1 MEGFSKYVTIPNT
14 LSVSRI
20 FLLPILIL
28 LLAFDLRFEFTIAYI
43 LIGSTD
49 YFDGKIARRFNMR
62 SEIGKT
68 LDSVADLVFY
78 LGSLGFIYVL
88 YPGIVFNNLIMLYV
102 FFAIFGASFVV
113 SWVRI
118 GKPILM
124 HTSLLRLNAVLVYLL
139 VIVSF
144 FTYDVGSWTLV
155 PDYFAKL
162 ILVIYYAAFTE
173 EILIF
178 ILFKDFDR
186 DTAWIGELFQK
197 RKAVKRQ

>member
-28 LLAFDLRFEFTIAYI
+28 LLAFDLKFEFTIAYI

-88 YPGIVFNNLIMLYV
+88 YPDIVFNNLIMLYI
-102 FFAIFGASFVV
+102 FFAIFLSSFIV
-113 SWVRI
+113 SWI
-118 GKPILM
+118 KLGKPILM
-124 HTSLLRLNAVLVYLL
+124 HTSLLRLNAVLVYFL

-144 FTYDVGSWTLV
+144 FTYGVGDWTIV
-155 PDYFAKL
+155 PDLFTKL
-162 ILVIYYAAFTE
+162 ILVIYYVAFIE

-178 ILFKDFDR
+178 MLFKEFDR
-186 DTAWIGELFQK
+186 DAKWIGELWTGRRPMK
-197 RKAVKRQ
+197 K

>member
-1 MEGFSKYVTIPNT
+1 MESFSKYITIPNT

-88 YPGIVFNNLIMLYV
+88 YPEIVFNNLVMLYI
-102 FFAIFGASFVV
+102 FFAIFLSSFIV

-139 VIVSF
+139 VIISF
-144 FTYDVGSWTLV
+144 FTYDIGNWTLV
-155 PDYFAKL
+155 PDVFAKL
-162 ILVIYYAAFTE
+162 ILVIYYVAFTE

-186 DTAWIGELFQK
+186 DTEWIGELFKK
-197 RKAVKRQ
+197 RKAEGR